1 MLQEQPHSHF
11 VCRAHHAGHGSA
23 RARRVH
29 RKAQAGGL
37 FIVGRFE
44 AEVFELPEIE
54 PVEHRLSAL
63 RISQRELNR
72 QPHVR
77 YAELGDDS
85 SVHELYHRVYD
96 ALRVDYH
103 LNVVRRHAEEVHRL
117 DEFKPLVH
125 HRRTVDGYL
134 RTHAPVWMLHGLFGR
149 DVLQLLAGSAAEGAA
164 GAGEQDFFEL
174 ALPAPHEAL
183 EDGGVLGVD
192 RHYLRARLR
201 RAAHDYAARADKR
214 LLVCKR
220 YALFLVDGGK
230 RRLQP
235 DRARHRRHNAVG

>member
-1 MLQEQPHSHF
+1 MLWRRRRLQYGFKICFLRAAQRVHRGGGAVVNAVVAQFMLQEQPHSHF

-96 ALRVDYH
+96 ALRVD
-103 LNVVRRHAEEVHRL
+103 
-117 DEFKPLVH
+117 
-125 HRRTVDGYL
+125 T
-134 RTHAPVWMLHGLFGR
+134 T
-149 DVLQLLAGSAAEGAA
+149 
-164 GAGEQDFFEL
+164 
-174 ALPAPHEAL
+174 
-183 EDGGVLGVD
+183 
-192 RHYLRARLR
+192 
-201 RAAHDYAARADKR
+201 
-214 LLVCKR
+214 
-220 YALFLVDGGK
+220 
-230 RRLQP
+230 
-235 DRARHRRHNAVG
+235 